1 MELITESVWRHIR
14 KYTKIKSNK
23 YVAVA
28 YLGKG
33 ASKLLPL
40 DSGDVL
46 VVDASVNSIKSGRT
60 NPYELESYLKKG
72 VEVFSYANLH
82 AKVFVFGHIAIIGS
96 ANVSNHSKN
105 VLTECMV
112 TVKSPK
118 IVSEARGFVKSLARE
133 QLSPVYV
140 KYLTTIYRPPMEQRR
155 KKEKSTDQISE
166 TSLWIQSLR
175 DYEFTETEQSS
186 YEIGKKKVKK
196 YIVDKEK
203 YEVVGIRYQDKDK
216 LVEKAKIGD
225 LIIKLHNEEVYPAA
239 RILGFQKSPEDNST
253 IILIEESVSP
263 KILKEA
269 DFIKKMDKLGFK
281 QKFKKFCKQ
290 SAKNSI
296 LGLWTNVHTNL

>member
-1 MELITESVWRHIR
+1 MELITENVWRHIQ
-14 KYTKIKSNK
+14 KYSKIKSNK

-72 VEVFSYANLH
+72 VEVFSYENLH
-82 AKVFVFGHIAIIGS
+82 AKVFVFGHIALIGS
-96 ANVSNHSKN
+96 ANVSNHSEN

-118 IVSEARGFVKSLARE
+118 IVSEARGFIKSLARE
-133 QLSPVYV
+133 QLSPEYV
-140 KYLTTIYRPPMEQRR
+140 KYLITIYRPPMEQRG
-155 KKEKSTDQISE
+155 KEKFTDQLSE

-175 DYEFTETEQSS
+175 DYEFTETEQSA

-196 YIVDKEK
+196 NIVDKRK
-203 YEVVGIRYQDKDK
+203 YEVVGIRYQDNDK
-216 LVEKAKIGD
+216 LVEKGKIGD
-225 LIIKLHNEEVYPAA
+225 LIIKLNNEKVYPAA

-253 IILIEESVSP
+253 IILIEESISP
-263 KILKEA
+263 KILKKA
-269 DFIKKMDKLGFK
+269 KFIEKMDKLGFK
-281 QKFKKFCKQ
+281 QKFKKFSRQ

-296 LGLWTNVHTNL
+296 LGLF